1 MQIYHNVLSQELIQD
16 CWKEV
21 ECLSNQKVWSSSSTT
36 WGEGTMQGVT
46 GSTLITKVPTTT
58 ENKIIEIASS
68 IVKSKS
74 CLYLG
79 RGPLFPLAL
88 EGALK
93 LKEVSYIHAE
103 GFSAGEMK
111 HGPIALIEEGLPV
124 ISLLANDQ
132 HSVKTVSNLREALAR
147 GAKLIIFADEGAENN
162 IDFAHEIL
170 RLPFLHESISPIIIS
185 IPIQL
190 LAYHTAVA
198 KGTDVDQPKNLA
210 KSVTVE

>member
-1 MQIYHNVLSQELIQD
+1 MS
-16 CWKEV
+16 
-21 ECLSNQKVWSSSSTT
+21 
-36 WGEGTMQGVT
+36 
-46 GSTLITKVPTTT
+46 
-58 ENKIIEIASS
+58 
-68 IVKSKS
+68 
-74 CLYLG
+74 
-79 RGPLFPLAL
+79 L

-124 ISLLANDQ
+124 ISLLAKDH
-132 HSVKTVSNLREALAR
+132 HSIKTISNLREALAR
-147 GAKLIIFADEGAENN
+147 GAKLIIFADEGTENN
-162 IDFAHEIL
+162 IDFAHEII
-170 RLPFLHESISPIIIS
+170 RLPFLNESITPIIAS

>member
-1 MQIYHNVLSQELIQD
+1 MGSEMCIRDRNKNINEIKLIKSNLFKIPGAIAKALS
-16 CWKEV
+16 
-21 ECLSNQKVWSSSSTT
+21 
-36 WGEGTMQGVT
+36 
-46 GSTLITKVPTTT
+46 T
-58 ENKIIEIASS
+58 ENKIIEIASN

-79 RGPLFPLAL
+79 RGPLYPLAL

-111 HGPIALIEEGLPV
+111 HGPIALIEEDLPV
-124 ISLLANDQ
+124 ISLLANDN

-170 RLPFLHESISPIIIS
+170 RLPFLHETISPIITS